1 MIITI
6 DANILIALFDDKSF
20 DKGFIKFCKDHNVQ
34 QIIIPAPAMCEFLS
48 RDSADRFQFLQ
59 EKKRIAT
66 IISFDEKA
74 AYITADMAERYFKNK
89 LEIPRQ
95 KVKVDLQILGIAIAN
110 KSNFILTKDNDFKS
124 YIKHL
129 TLKIE
134 IKKIADLYIEDDM
147 FGDEKES

>member
-6 DANILIALFDDKSF
+6 DANILIALFDDKTF
-20 DKGFIKFCKDHNVQ
+20 DKGFIKFCNDSNVQ

-48 RDSADRFQFLQ
+48 KDSVDRFQFLQ

-66 IISFDEKA
+66 IVSFDEKA
-74 AYITADMAERYFKNK
+74 AYITADLAEAYYSNK
-89 LEIPRQ
+89 LEIPKQ

-124 YIKHL
+124 YINHL
-129 TLKIE
+129 KLKIGL
-134 IKKIADLYIEDDM
+134 KKIADLYIEDDM
-147 FGDEKES
+147 FKHE